1 MNHRCYG
8 RITLVA
14 AMTLV
19 FLQYRTIIYGPMV
32 VNNCTSLVVNTG
44 GTLTPVVNI
53 LFAVVAIGN
62 DSLNADVVNENVN
75 AAIAMGRNQSKYN
88 VDCII
93 FSYAFYYQEPQW
105 LHEMEDGTVQSPC
118 EIVRMFKMNYIGFLK
133 MIVPALLRDHYKY
146 LFLSIDDV
154 ALTAKYGATF
164 GFEIFFD
171 IVELQQ
177 QQVASSVMEGTVHAH
192 LRPRELT
199 NATQIGRFV
208 DMIEFQAIAFTADSW
223 ACMYELVDTEYP
235 SGWGIDYWFWNYCVV
250 EGKGSAENWKLGV
263 IDTMKVVHNPFH
275 LPSRGADSGFGC
287 QLVRSQINSW
297 SNDRGIR
304 LKGKSFNH
312 QTLGFF

>member
-8 RITLVA
+8 QITLVA

-19 FLQYRTIIYGPMV
+19 FSQYRTIIYGPMV
-32 VNNCTSLVVNTG
+32 VNNCTSPVVNTD

-118 EIVRMFKMNYIGFLK
+118 EN
-133 MIVPALLRDHYKY
+133 
-146 LFLSIDDV
+146 V

-164 GFEIFFD
+164 DFENFFD

-177 QQVASSVMEGTVHAH
+177 LQVASSVIEGTVHAH

-275 LPSRGADSGFGC
+275 LPSRGADSGFGR
-287 QLVRSQINSW
+287 QFVRSQINSW

-304 LKGKSFNH
+304 LIGKSFNH